1 MEFASWIPLKKKKKK
16 KKNQCLQGYKGK
28 FSAFD
33 PIATHTADMGIHP
46 SHQPPTVVSMSTLV
60 SVVGIR
66 EADHLKAQV
75 PLTLPN
81 R

>member
-1 MEFASWIPLKKKKKK
+1 MEFASWIPLPFRKK

>member
-1 MEFASWIPLKKKKKK
+1 M
-16 KKNQCLQGYKGK
+16 